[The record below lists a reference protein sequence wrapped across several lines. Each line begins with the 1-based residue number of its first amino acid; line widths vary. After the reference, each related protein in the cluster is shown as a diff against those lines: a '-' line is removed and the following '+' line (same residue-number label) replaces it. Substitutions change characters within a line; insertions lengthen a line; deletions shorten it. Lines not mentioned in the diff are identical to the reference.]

1 MSATDR
7 RVVAP
12 RPLVREGTM
21 SPTAPPT
28 LRREPGPAER
38 DARTHRARQR
48 RREAVLA
55 WGVPTALV
63 GAWQWA
69 AATERISP
77 LFFPGPTDIVATA
90 SDMLASGEL
99 QHHLAATASRIAL
112 GLSLGVASGVIVAFA
127 MGMSRLLR
135 AALDSTLSALYVV
148 PKLALL
154 PLLLLIFG
162 VGDTPTI
169 LLVAI
174 AVFFL
179 VWITTMHAV
188 MSVPEGWREAARSFG
203 AGHRQ
208 LIRHVLL
215 PASLPQIL
223 TGLRLATGMA
233 VLSTVAIEFVQGS
246 EGLGR
251 LIWLSWS
258 LFLPRRMYVGIVV
271 VALLGVAVNLLVRLL
286 ARSLTPWDRFNQGAS
301 SDLPKH
307 LAAHGGRHGYV
318 DT

>member
-1 MSATDR
+1 VSTTDP

-12 RPLVREGTM
+12 GPVVRDG
-21 SPTAPPT
+21 AAPT

-38 DARTHRARQR
+38 DRGIHRARQR
-48 RREAVLA
+48 RREVALA
-55 WGVPTALV
+55 WGVPVVLV
-63 GAWQWA
+63 GTWQWA

-77 LFFPGPTDIVATA
+77 LFFPAPTEVVATA
-90 SDMLASGEL
+90 SDMLATGEL
-99 QHHLAATASRIAL
+99 QHHLAATAGRMAL
-112 GLSLGVASGVIVAFA
+112 GLLLGVASGVLLGFA

-154 PLLLLIFG
+154 PLLLLFFG

-179 VWITTMHAV
+179 VWITTMDAV
-188 MSVPEGWREAARSFG
+188 MAVPEGWREAARSFG
-203 AGHRQ
+203 ATRRQ

-233 VLSTVAIEFVQGS
+233 VLAAVAIEFVQGS
-246 EGLGR
+246 DGLGR

-271 VALLGVAVNLLVRLL
+271 VALIGVAANLAVRLLVRLL
-286 ARSLTPWDRFNQGAS
+286 TPWDR
-301 SDLPKH
+301 SDRAPMM
-307 LAAHGGRHGYV
+307 
-318 DT
+318 

>member
-1 MSATDR
+1 MTATDR
-7 RVVAP
+7 QVAP
-12 RPLVREGTM
+12 GPPVRVGG
-21 SPTAPPT
+21 APT

-38 DARTHRARQR
+38 DRLAHRARQR
-48 RREAVLA
+48 RWETALA
-55 WGVPTALV
+55 WGVPVVLV
-63 GAWQWA
+63 AAWQWA
-69 AATERISP
+69 SASKAISP
-77 LFFPGPTDIVATA
+77 LFFPAPTAIFSTA
-90 SDMLASGEL
+90 WDMLASGEL
-99 QHHLAATASRIAL
+99 QHHLAATAGRIVL
-112 GLSLGVASGVIVAFA
+112 GLFLGIGSGVTVGFA

-135 AALDSTLSALYVV
+135 AALDSTLTALYVV

-179 VWITTMHAV
+179 IWISTTHAV

-203 AGHRQ
+203 ASRRQ
-208 LIRHVLL
+208 LVRHVLL
-215 PASLPQIL
+215 PASLPQML

-233 VLSTVAIEFVQGS
+233 VLTTVAIEFVQGS
-246 EGLGR
+246 DGLGR

-271 VALLGVAVNLLVRLL
+271 VALLGVVANLLVRVS
-286 ARSLTPWDRFNQGAS
+286 ARLLTPWNRDNAWHRGNGA
-301 SDLPKH
+301 P
-307 LAAHGGRHGYV
+307 
-318 DT
+318 TI

>member
-7 RVVAP
+7 GVVAP
-12 RPLVREGTM
+12 GPPVRDETV
-21 SPTAPPT
+21 SPPTSPT
-28 LRREPGPAER
+28 LRRQPGPGER
-38 DARTHRARQR
+38 NRRAHRARRR
-48 RREAVLA
+48 RREAALA
-55 WGVPTALV
+55 WGVPVVLV
-63 GAWQWA
+63 ASWQWA
-69 AATERISP
+69 AATKTISP
-77 LFFPGPTDIVATA
+77 LFFPAPTDVVATA

-112 GLSLGVASGVIVAFA
+112 GLLLGVASGVIVGFA

-179 VWITTMHAV
+179 VWITSMHAV
-188 MSVPEGWREAARSFG
+188 MSVPEGWRDAARSLG
-203 AGHRQ
+203 ASRRQ

-233 VLSTVAIEFVQGS
+233 VLTTVAIEFVQGAD
-246 EGLGR
+246 GLGR

-271 VALLGVAVNLLVRLL
+271 VALLGVAASVLVRLL
-286 ARSLTPWDRFNQGAS
+286 ARLLTPWDR
-301 SDLPKH
+301 
-307 LAAHGGRHGYV
+307 V
-318 DT
+318 DRAPAM

>member
-1 MSATDR
+1 MSTIDR

-12 RPLVREGTM
+12 DPLIGDEEV
-21 SPTAPPT
+21 SPTAAST

-38 DARTHRARQR
+38 DRRAHRARQR
-48 RREAVLA
+48 RLEAALA
-55 WGVPTALV
+55 WGVPVVLV
-63 GAWQWA
+63 GVWQWT
-69 AATERISP
+69 AATERINP
-77 LFFPGPTDIVATA
+77 LFFPAPTDVVATA

-99 QHHLAATASRIAL
+99 QHHLGATASRIAI
-112 GLSLGVASGVIVAFA
+112 GLLLGVAGGVVVGFA

-188 MSVPEGWREAARSFG
+188 MSVPEGWPEAARSFG
-203 AGHRQ
+203 AGRRQ

-233 VLSTVAIEFVQGS
+233 VLTTVAIEFVQGS

-251 LIWLSWS
+251 LIWISWS

-271 VALLGVAVNLLVRLL
+271 VALLGVAANFVVRLL
-286 ARSLTPWDRFNQGAS
+286 SRLLTPWDRLDDGAS
-301 SDLPKH
+301 
-307 LAAHGGRHGYV
+307 R
-318 DT
+318 T

>member
-12 RPLVREGTM
+12 TPFVRDETV
-21 SPTAPPT
+21 SPAAAPT

-38 DARTHRARQR
+38 DRRTHRARQR
-48 RREAVLA
+48 RRETALA
-55 WGVPTALV
+55 WGVPVVLV

-77 LFFPGPTDIVATA
+77 LFFPAPTDVLATA
-90 SDMLASGEL
+90 SDMAASGEL
-99 QHHLAATASRIAL
+99 QHHLAATAGRIAL
-112 GLSLGVASGVIVAFA
+112 GLLVGVASGVIVGFA
-127 MGMSRLLR
+127 MGTSRLLR
-135 AALDSTLSALYVV
+135 AALDPTLSALYVV

-203 AGHRQ
+203 AGRGQ

-233 VLSTVAIEFVQGS
+233 VLTTVGIEFVQGS
-246 EGLGR
+246 DGLGR

-271 VALLGVAVNLLVRLL
+271 VALLGVAMHLLVRLL
-286 ARSLTPWDRFNQGAS
+286 ARLLTPWNRSNDGA
-301 SDLPKH
+301 P
-307 LAAHGGRHGYV
+307 
-318 DT
+318 TM

>member
-7 RVVAP
+7 HVVAP
-12 RPLVREGTM
+12 GPPVSIEGV
-21 SPTAPPT
+21 SPAAAPN

-38 DARTHRARQR
+38 NRRADRARQR
-48 RREAVLA
+48 RREAALA
-55 WGVPTALV
+55 WAVPMGLV

-69 AATERISP
+69 AATKTISP
-77 LFFPGPTDIVATA
+77 LFFPAPTDVVATA

-99 QHHLAATASRIAL
+99 QHDLAATATRIVL
-112 GLSLGVASGVIVAFA
+112 GLGLGVASGVIAGFA

-162 VGDTPTI
+162 VGETPTI

-203 AGHRQ
+203 AGRRQ
-208 LIRHVLL
+208 LIRHVFL

-223 TGLRLATGMA
+223 TGLRLATGTA
-233 VLSTVAIEFVQGS
+233 VLTTVAIEFVQSSDGM
-246 EGLGR
+246 GR

-258 LFLPRRMYVGIVV
+258 LFLPGRMYVGIVV
-271 VALLGVAVNLLVRLL
+271 VALLGVAANLVVRLA
-286 ARSLTPWDRFNQGAS
+286 ARLLTPWDRFNDGA
-301 SDLPKH
+301 P
-307 LAAHGGRHGYV
+307 
-318 DT
+318 TM

>member
-1 MSATDR
+1 MTDIDR
-7 RVVAP
+7 SVVAP
-12 RPLVREGTM
+12 DPVVHGEGAPL
-21 SPTAPPT
+21 PAAPA

-38 DARTHRARQR
+38 DRAAHRARLR
-48 RREAVLA
+48 RRETALA
-55 WGVPTALV
+55 WGVPVALV

-77 LFFPGPTDIVATA
+77 LFFPAPTDIVATA
-90 SDMLASGEL
+90 SDMVASGEL
-99 QHHLAATASRIAL
+99 QHHLAASASRIAL
-112 GLSLGVASGVIVAFA
+112 GLLIGVAGGVIVGFA

-162 VGDTPTI
+162 VGETPTV

-174 AVFFL
+174 GVFFL

-188 MSVPEGWREAARSFG
+188 MSVPEGWRESARSFG
-203 AGHRQ
+203 AGRRQ
-208 LIRHVLL
+208 LIGHVLL

-233 VLSTVAIEFVQGS
+233 VLTTVAIEFVQGS
-246 EGLGR
+246 DGLGR
-251 LIWLSWS
+251 LIWLSWT
-258 LFLPRRMYVGIVV
+258 LFLPRRMYVGIVT
-271 VALLGVAVNLLVRLL
+271 VALLGVAASLLVRLATRL
-286 ARSLTPWDRFNQGAS
+286 LTPWDRFDDEAS
-301 SDLPKH
+301 
-307 LAAHGGRHGYV
+307 R
-318 DT
+318 T

>member
-1 MSATDR
+1 VSTTDR
-7 RVVAP
+7 GVVSP
-12 RPLVREGTM
+12 RALASQDEGL
-21 SPTAPPT
+21 STAVPT

-38 DARTHRARQR
+38 DRKAHRARQR
-48 RREAVLA
+48 RREAALA
-55 WGVPTALV
+55 WGVPLALV

-69 AATERISP
+69 AATKTINP
-77 LFFPGPTDIVATA
+77 LFFPAPTDVAATA

-99 QHHLAATASRIAL
+99 QRHIAATAGRIAL
-112 GLSLGVASGVIVAFA
+112 GLILGVASGVVVGFA

-188 MSVPEGWREAARSFG
+188 MSVPDGWREAARSFG
-203 AGHRQ
+203 AGRRQ

-215 PASLPQIL
+215 PACLPQIL

-233 VLSTVAIEFVQGS
+233 VLATVAIEFVQGS
-246 EGLGR
+246 DGLGR

-271 VALLGVAVNLLVRLL
+271 VALLGVAANLFVRLL
-286 ARSLTPWDRFNQGAS
+286 ARVVTPWARFDDGA
-301 SDLPKH
+301 P
-307 LAAHGGRHGYV
+307 GM
-318 DT
+318 

>member
-1 MSATDR
+1 VSDTDG

-12 RPLVREGTM
+12 PPLVRDEAA

-38 DARTHRARQR
+38 NRRAHRARQR
-48 RREAVLA
+48 RRETALA
-55 WGVPTALV
+55 WSVPILLV

-69 AATERISP
+69 AATETISP
-77 LFFPGPTDIVATA
+77 LFFPAPTDLVATG
-90 SDMLASGEL
+90 SDMVASGEL
-99 QHHLAATASRIAL
+99 QHHLAASATRIAL
-112 GLSLGVASGVIVAFA
+112 GLLVGTGSGVALGFA

-162 VGDTPTI
+162 VGDTPMI

-174 AVFFL
+174 SVFFL

-188 MSVPEGWREAARSFG
+188 TSVPDGWREAATSFG
-203 AGHRQ
+203 AGGLQ
-208 LIRHVLL
+208 LVRHVLL

-233 VLSTVAIEFVQGS
+233 ILTTIAIEFVQGS
-246 EGLGR
+246 DGLGR
-251 LIWLSWS
+251 LIWLSWT
-258 LFLPRRMYVGIVV
+258 LFLPKRMYVGIVV
-271 VALLGVAVNLLVRLL
+271 VALLGVAANLLVRLTARLL
-286 ARSLTPWDRFNQGAS
+286 APWDRFQVT
-301 SDLPKH
+301 P
-307 LAAHGGRHGYV
+307 
-318 DT
+318 

>member
-1 MSATDR
+1 VP
-7 RVVAP
+7 VV
-12 RPLVREGTM
+12 
-21 SPTAPPT
+21 
-28 LRREPGPAER
+28 
-38 DARTHRARQR
+38 
-48 RREAVLA
+48 
-55 WGVPTALV
+55 LV

-69 AATERISP
+69 AATKAISP
-77 LFFPGPTDIVATA
+77 LFFPAPTDVMATA

-99 QHHLAATASRIAL
+99 QHHLAASARRIAL
-112 GLSLGVASGVIVAFA
+112 GLLLGVASGVVVGFA
-127 MGMSRLLR
+127 MGMSRLMR
-135 AALDSTLSALYVV
+135 AALDTTLSALYVV

-179 VWITTMHAV
+179 VWMTTMHAV
-188 MSVPEGWREAARSFG
+188 TSVPEGWREAARSFG
-203 AGHRQ
+203 AGRRQ

-233 VLSTVAIEFVQGS
+233 VLTTVAIEFVQGS
-246 EGLGR
+246 DGLGR

-271 VALLGVAVNLLVRLL
+271 VALLGVAANLLVRLS
-286 ARSLTPWDRFNQGAS
+286 ARLLTPWDRRDGA
-301 SDLPKH
+301 P
-307 LAAHGGRHGYV
+307 
-318 DT
+318 TM

>member
-7 RVVAP
+7 RVVTSGPVVHGAGAP
-12 RPLVREGTM
+12 PPG
-21 SPTAPPT
+21 APT

-38 DARTHRARQR
+38 DRVAHRARQR
-48 RREAVLA
+48 RRETALAWSVPAVLI
-55 WGVPTALV
+55 

-77 LFFPGPTDIVATA
+77 LFFPAPTDVVATA
-90 SDMLASGEL
+90 SDMVASGEL
-99 QHHLAATASRIAL
+99 QHQLAASGSRIAL
-112 GLSLGVASGVIVAFA
+112 GLLIGVASGVIVGFA

-162 VGDTPTI
+162 VGNTPTI
-169 LLVAI
+169 LLIAI

-203 AGHRQ
+203 AGRGQ
-208 LIRHVLL
+208 LIHHVLL
-215 PASLPQIL
+215 PAALPQIL
-223 TGLRLATGMA
+223 TGLRLATGTA
-233 VLSTVAIEFVQGS
+233 VLTTVAIEFVQGS
-246 EGLGR
+246 DGLGR

-271 VALLGVAVNLLVRLL
+271 VALLGVAANLVVRIV
-286 ARSLTPWDRFNQGAS
+286 ARLLTPWDRFSDGAPGVS
-301 SDLPKH
+301 
-307 LAAHGGRHGYV
+307 
-318 DT
+318 

>member
-1 MSATDR
+1 MSDTDR

-12 RPLVREGTM
+12 EPLVRDEEVL
-21 SPTAPPT
+21 PAAPPT

-38 DARTHRARQR
+38 DRRAHRAGQR
-48 RREAVLA
+48 RWETALA
-55 WGVPTALV
+55 WTVPVVLV
-63 GAWQWA
+63 GTWQWA
-69 AATERISP
+69 AATEAISP
-77 LFFPGPTDIVATA
+77 LFFPAPTDIVTTG
-90 SDMLASGEL
+90 SEMVTSGEL
-99 QHHLAATASRIAL
+99 QHHLAASARRIAL
-112 GLSLGVASGVIVAFA
+112 GLLIGTGSGMILGFA

-148 PKLALL
+148 PKLAML

-162 VGDTPTI
+162 VGETPTI
-169 LLVAI
+169 MLVAI
-174 AVFFL
+174 GVFFL

-203 AGHRQ
+203 AGRRQ

-233 VLSTVAIEFVQGS
+233 VLTTVAIEFVQGS
-246 EGLGR
+246 DGLGR
-251 LIWLSWS
+251 LIWLSWT

-271 VALLGVAVNLLVRLL
+271 VALLGVAAHLLVRLT
-286 ARSLTPWDRFNQGAS
+286 ARLLTPWDRF
-301 SDLPKH
+301 
-307 LAAHGGRHGYV
+307 HGSGP
-318 DT
+318 TP

>member
-1 MSATDR
+1 
-7 RVVAP
+7 
-12 RPLVREGTM
+12 
-21 SPTAPPT
+21 
-28 LRREPGPAER
+28 
-38 DARTHRARQR
+38 
-48 RREAVLA
+48 
-55 WGVPTALV
+55 
-63 GAWQWA
+63 
-69 AATERISP
+69 
-77 LFFPGPTDIVATA
+77 
-90 SDMLASGEL
+90 MLASGEL
-99 QHHLAATASRIAL
+99 QHHLAATASRMAL
-112 GLSLGVASGVIVAFA
+112 GLLLGVASGVIVAFA

-174 AVFFL
+174 AAFFL

-203 AGHRQ
+203 ATRRQ
-208 LIRHVLL
+208 LVRHVLL

-233 VLSTVAIEFVQGS
+233 VLTTVAIEFVQGS

-271 VALLGVAVNLLVRLL
+271 VALLGVAANLLVRLL
-286 ARSLTPWDRFNQGAS
+286 ARLLSPWDRRDGT
-301 SDLPKH
+301 P
-307 LAAHGGRHGYV
+307 
-318 DT
+318 TT

>member
-1 MSATDR
+1 MSDTDQ

-12 RPLVREGTM
+12 HPLVRDEGVP
-21 SPTAPPT
+21 PTVPPT

-38 DARTHRARQR
+38 DRHAHRARLR
-48 RREAVLA
+48 RREIALA
-55 WGVPTALV
+55 WGVPVALV

-69 AATERISP
+69 AATERINP
-77 LFFPGPTDIVATA
+77 LFFPAPTDIVATA

-99 QHHLAATASRIAL
+99 QHHLAASASRMAL
-112 GLSLGVASGVIVAFA
+112 GLLIGVASGVIVGFA
-127 MGMSRLLR
+127 MAMFRLLR

-179 VWITTMHAV
+179 VWITTVHAV
-188 MSVPEGWREAARSFG
+188 MSVPDGWREAARSFG
-203 AGHRQ
+203 AGRGQ

-223 TGLRLATGMA
+223 SGLRLATGMA
-233 VLSTVAIEFVQGS
+233 VLTTVGIEFVQGS
-246 EGLGR
+246 DGLGR

-271 VALLGVAVNLLVRLL
+271 VALLGVAANLLVRLL
-286 ARSLTPWDRFNQGAS
+286 VRLLTPWDRYHDGAS
-301 SDLPKH
+301 
-307 LAAHGGRHGYV
+307 R
-318 DT
+318 T

>member
-7 RVVAP
+7 GVVAP
-12 RPLVREGTM
+12 GPPVRDERV
-21 SPTAPPT
+21 SPPISPT
-28 LRREPGPAER
+28 LRRQPGPGER
-38 DARTHRARQR
+38 DRRAHRARQR
-48 RREAVLA
+48 RREAALA
-55 WGVPTALV
+55 WGVPVVLV

-77 LFFPGPTDIVATA
+77 LFFPPPTDIAATA

-99 QHHLAATASRIAL
+99 QHHLAATASRMAL
-112 GLSLGVASGVIVAFA
+112 GLFIGVASGVIVGFA
-127 MGMSRLLR
+127 MGLSRLLR

-148 PKLALL
+148 PKVALL

-162 VGDTPTI
+162 VGNTPTI

-188 MSVPEGWREAARSFG
+188 MSVPDGWREAARSFG
-203 AGHRQ
+203 AGRGQ

-233 VLSTVAIEFVQGS
+233 VLTTVGIEFVQGS
-246 EGLGR
+246 DGLGR
-251 LIWLSWS
+251 LIWLSWT
-258 LFLPRRMYVGIVV
+258 LFLPRRMYVGIVA
-271 VALLGVAVNLLVRLL
+271 VALLGVALNLLVRLS
-286 ARSLTPWDRFNQGAS
+286 ARLLTPWDRFGHS
-301 SDLPKH
+301 LP
-307 LAAHGGRHGYV
+307 
-318 DT
+318 